1 MAKKVDIVEDMTN
14 QAVKDP
20 GYNPLLNLLRE
31 NDKKNLFKT
40 NVTTAFHK
48 TGFAVFDHYFGAV
61 VNIHDEEGKIIR
73 QEPRVGQ
80 AAGTFNLIIANTG
93 AGKAQPISSNI
104 LTPNGWIKMG
114 DIKIGDNVIG
124 WEGTPVPVSGVFPQG
139 LKDIYKVTLEDGRS
153 CMCTAEHL
161 WRVYNKVT
169 ENWYVTELKNIIG
182 VTEPLLIPAF
192 KDETLNEIINLK
204 IVNIELD
211 HTEEA
216 QCIYI
221 DDNDHMYVTEDFI
234 LTHNTT
240 FASQVAANIM
250 RQYPYSNVIHFDCEE
265 RFDVSR
271 CETITKLPASYF
283 ENDRYMIRTGAVGLD
298 VIQEMI
304 VKTYVSKKKLKDELM
319 VDSGFSD
326 EFGRPVKIFMP
337 TIVIIDSMTTVMNET
352 FNPENAK
359 EAAEA
364 EKMRGNTEGAR
375 DSKTLKGFFKDV
387 LPLCKET
394 NIIIYG
400 INHINANMSMNAFVP
415 VAKQQNYLKQD
426 ESIPGGKSMLYYPF
440 NIIKMTAKPSDDFT
454 EEADGFAGHI
464 VMFEPIKSSSN
475 QSGNNSKGISFEM
488 VFSHKYGFDPL
499 RTLIHYGRENGL
511 IEGNKTRM
519 KFKDDDSFTFSLKNI
534 NAELKE
540 KPIMECLKK
549 YVIPTLEEHLSYIE
563 PEEVTF
569 NDDILDY

>member
-1 MAKKVDIVEDMTN
+1 MAKKNDNIVDGTSEKI
-14 QAVKDP
+14 VKDAN
-20 GYNPLLNLLRE
+20 YNPLLNMLRE

-61 VNIHDEEGKIIR
+61 INVHDKDGKIIR

-93 AGKAQPISSNI
+93 AGK
-104 LTPNGWIKMG
+104 
-114 DIKIGDNVIG
+114 
-124 WEGTPVPVSGVFPQG
+124 
-139 LKDIYKVTLEDGRS
+139 
-153 CMCTAEHL
+153 
-161 WRVYNKVT
+161 
-169 ENWYVTELKNIIG
+169 
-182 VTEPLLIPAF
+182 
-192 KDETLNEIINLK
+192 
-204 IVNIELD
+204 
-211 HTEEA
+211 
-216 QCIYI
+216 
-221 DDNDHMYVTEDFI
+221 
-234 LTHNTT
+234 TT
-240 FASQVAANIM
+240 FAAQVAANIM

-271 CETITKLPASYF
+271 CETITKLPAVYF

-319 VDSGFSD
+319 VDSGFND
-326 EFGRPVKIFMP
+326 EFGRPVRIFMP
-337 TIVIIDSMTTVMNET
+337 TIIIIDSMTTVMNET
-352 FNPENAK
+352 FNPDNAK
-359 EAAEA
+359 EASDA

-387 LPLCKET
+387 LPLCKEA

-400 INHINANMSMNAFVP
+400 INHINANMSMNAFIP

-426 ESIPGGKSMLYYPF
+426 ESIPGGRSMLYYPF

-454 EEADGFAGHI
+454 EEGDGFAGHI

-499 RTLIHYGRENGL
+499 RTLIHYGREHGL
-511 IEGNKTRM
+511 IEGNRTRM
-519 KFKDDDSFTFSLKNI
+519 KFKDDDSFTFSWKNI
-534 NAELKE
+534 NEECKE

-549 YVIPTLEEHLSYIE
+549 YVIPTLNEHLSYIE
-563 PEEVTF
+563 PNEVSF
-569 NDDILDY
+569 DDNILDY